1 MLRHLIRALVF
12 GWRGWRPVAT
22 DPPPVGELVLGL
34 CSYTGLRAVTARRD
48 DIHFRQWDNWY
59 INHPTHWTDIP
70 RALPRTAAP
79 PAMPDIIAR
88 EGFATPDNPTE

>member
-1 MLRHLIRALVF
+1 MLRRLFRALVS
-12 GWRGWRPVAT
+12 GWRGWRTVAT
-22 DPPPVGELVLGL
+22 DPPPVGQVVLGL

-79 PAMPDIIAR
+79 PSMQPIIAL
-88 EGFATPDNPTE
+88 EGSAAPEQIT